1 MSPRTAE
8 QFEDIR
14 QRKKRI
20 IMDAAL
26 KIFSEKGY
34 RGTSISEIAS
44 ESGTSKGL
52 IYNYFKSK
60 DDLLAEIMN
69 EGYRE
74 IFGKFTLN
82 KNLTPK
88 ENLMNLVNITFDIM
102 DEMKEVFRVYFSIF
116 MKKDIFN
123 LLREEMN
130 ELSKPVMDDFTKLMS
145 QLGFENPLAEAYFFR
160 FILDGISINYLMFP
174 EEFPKEYCINRFK
187 EIYLTK

>member
-1 MSPRTAE
+1 
-8 QFEDIR
+8 
-14 QRKKRI
+14 
-20 IMDAAL
+20 MDAAL

-69 EGYRE
+69 EGYRK